1 MLETLEEYYAR
12 LQRFAS
18 KAEGLTRMDK
28 LLIKEY
34 QLLDLLKELIRP
46 DVDMSRLPEVVQAI
60 AKDLEAID
68 HAFLNFTCVDEMA
81 YLIITRYD
89 DQDFV
94 NKMLW
99 YRDEFIQPVVFI
111 HNEQD
116 KSFKYFLDD

>member
-1 MLETLEEYYAR
+1 MRETLDEYYVR
-12 LQRFAS
+12 LRRFAS
-18 KAEGLTRMDK
+18 ETGGLTRMDK

-34 QLLDLLKELIRP
+34 QLLDLLKEFIRP
-46 DVDMSRLPEVVQAI
+46 DVDMSRLPEVVQTI

-81 YLIITRYD
+81 YLINTRYN

-99 YRDEFIQPVVFI
+99 YRDEIIQPVVF
-111 HNEQD
+111 
-116 KSFKYFLDD
+116 FLDD

>member
-12 LQRFAS
+12 LRCSAS

-34 QLLDLLKELIRP
+34 QVLDLLKELIRP
-46 DVDMSRLPEVVQAI
+46 DVDMSRLPEVVQKI
-60 AKDLEAID
+60 ATDLEAID

-81 YLIITRYD
+81 HLINTRYG

-99 YRDEFIQPVVFI
+99 YRDEIIQPVVFI
-111 HNEQD
+111 HNEKD
-116 KSFKYFLDD
+116 GSFKYFLDD